1 MSSYQGL
8 NILLPKQIL
17 EDFFAE
23 LNGGLSWF
31 VENLTCVKRGY
42 SPNGISPEQV
52 IHEALVGRLLTAS
65 NLIDLVKGLE
75 TFWDATMH
83 RQIVSINAGTK
94 RQLIKHIHDSLV
106 ALLVIHGQHLVPEI
120 VVLGH
125 FSRLMISSQ

>member
-23 LNGGLSWF
+23 LNWGLSRF

-42 SPNGISPEQV
+42 SPNGIGPEQV

-65 NLIDLVKGLE
+65 NLIDLGKGLE

-83 RQIVSINAGTK
+83 CQIVSINAGT
-94 RQLIKHIHDSLV
+94 
-106 ALLVIHGQHLVPEI
+106 
-120 VVLGH
+120 
-125 FSRLMISSQ
+125 